1 MSKAGGGRPWQ
12 EFSPERDRV
21 LLAAIAE
28 RCRRIGEITS
38 HVSRAE
44 FLAGFLY
51 QDAVIQALEVI
62 GEACGKLSPG
72 LRERHEDIAFRQM
85 KELRNVL
92 IHQFDSVDLERVWVI
107 ARRSVPEFCAKVRR
121 L

>member
-1 MSKAGGGRPWQ
+1 M
-12 EFSPERDRV
+12 

-38 HVSRAE
+38 HISKNE
-44 FLAGFLY
+44 FLAEFLY

-62 GEACGKLSPG
+62 GEASGKLSPE
-72 LRERHEDIAFRQM
+72 LKEKHSDIAFRQM

-92 IHQFDSVDLERVWVI
+92 IHQFDSVDAERVWII
-107 ARRSVPEFCAKVRR
+107 ARKSVPEFCAKVRR
-121 L
+121 V